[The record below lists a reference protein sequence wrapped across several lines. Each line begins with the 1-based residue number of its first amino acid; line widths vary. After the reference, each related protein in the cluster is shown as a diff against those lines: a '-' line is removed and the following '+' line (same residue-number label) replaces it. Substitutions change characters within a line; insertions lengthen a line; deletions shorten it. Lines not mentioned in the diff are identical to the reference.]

1 MDMNADCDQL
11 DPYLLELLDSAE
23 RAAFEAHLAGCP
35 VCRRDLQVQRNID
48 RLLARAGQED
58 AGPAPPIALR
68 FEQRLRAR
76 RVRTWRRAGA
86 LAAGLLAA
94 AAWLWWPPA
103 ARRANEPLVATDPGP
118 AVSPATTRPKVSVQL
133 SADLIGVPIETRDP
147 RVTIVWTYPVVRLA
161 DSQ

>member
-1 MDMNADCDQL
+1 MGMNTDCDQL

-35 VCRRDLQVQRNID
+35 ACRRDLAVQRNLD

-58 AGPAPPIALR
+58 SGPAPPVALR

-76 RVRTWRRAGA
+76 RRRIWRGAGA
-86 LAAGLLAA
+86 LAAGLLVAA
-94 AAWLWWPPA
+94 AGLRWAGT
-103 ARRANEPLVATDPGP
+103 ARRANEPLVATDRGP
-118 AVSPATTRPKVSVQL
+118 AVSPATTRPQVSVQL

-161 DSQ
+161 DKK